1 MGDWPGKPCSE
12 FGSQWTGD
20 SRERVK
26 REEMQGRV
34 VLEVRL
40 LRLPFVF
47 NVDVTL
53 MLTVVMVMV
62 MVLVDG

>member
-26 REEMQGRV
+26 REERNAGEGGVGSPTIETSFRVLV
-34 VLEVRL
+34 VLVVL
-40 LRLPFVF
+40 VVLDD
-47 NVDVTL
+47 NDVDSTL
-53 MLTVVMVMV
+53 M
-62 MVLVDG
+62 